1 MNVTGR
7 VWEYMARSRVS
18 RPEPVA
24 WPEIGPGQAE
34 RLRELRRRRGWSLR
48 DLSAASGVSVR
59 SIRTVEAGGHGAVRS
74 DVLAALADA
83 LDVPRGWLAYGDT
96 VIWPKP
102 SPRE

>member
-1 MNVTGR
+1 
-7 VWEYMARSRVS
+7 MARPKTE
-18 RPEPVA
+18 RPSKVD
-24 WPEIGPGQAE
+24 WPEIGEGQSE
-34 RLRELRRRRGWSLR
+34 RLRVLRERRGWSLR

-59 SIRTVEAGGHGAVRS
+59 SIRTIEAGGKGAVRS
-74 DVLAALADA
+74 DILAALADA